1 MFKNYAQRGE
11 VFREE
16 VRRLSELVPF
26 EKQDR

>member
-16 VRRLSELVPF
+16 VLRLGELVAT